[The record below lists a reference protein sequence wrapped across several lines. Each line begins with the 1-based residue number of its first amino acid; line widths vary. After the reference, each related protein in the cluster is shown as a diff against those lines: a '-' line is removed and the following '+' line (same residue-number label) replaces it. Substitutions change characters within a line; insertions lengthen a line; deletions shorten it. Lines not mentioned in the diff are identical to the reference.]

1 MPTDIMLKAV
11 ALLLHGVVG
20 PVAAA
25 HALMYK
31 RDPRAAFAWVVLSL
45 LVPVAGPVLYYA
57 FGINRVRTKARQL
70 HGRPTYWFRLPHE
83 GAGALAVAVA
93 AMPAGETVVEAIARV
108 SQAVSGRPLTE
119 GNQVRP
125 LFNGEEAYPQMLA
138 AIDSA
143 TRSVYLMTYILE
155 NDRTG
160 RRFLSAL
167 EAAQRRGV
175 EVRVLLDGF
184 GDWYSL
190 PRSSRQAR
198 RRGLRVKRFLP
209 PRLVPPALHV
219 NLRNHRK
226 VLVVD
231 GEVGFT
237 GGMNIGDRH
246 LATTRR
252 GCQDVHF
259 AVAGPVV
266 RDLERLFAD
275 NWRFAAKEEIAIRA
289 AAPATHGSAR
299 CRVISTG
306 PDDDLDKLVTV
317 LVGAISAAR
326 HTIHWV
332 TPYFLP
338 PREVIAA
345 LQVAALKGVRVTILL
360 PERSNLPFVHWA
372 TRNMLWELLQ
382 RGVAVYYQPPP
393 FAHTKLF
400 VVDGEYLQVGSANVD
415 PRSLRLNF
423 EMALEVFD
431 RPLVESLTRHV
442 ERLRERST
450 AVSLHEVDSRSV
462 PVRLRDAFCW
472 LFSPFL

>member
-1 MPTDIMLKAV
+1 MLKAV
-11 ALLLHGVVG
+11 VLLLHLVVG

-31 RDPRAAFAWVVLSL
+31 RDPRAAFAWVVLCL
-45 LVPVAGPVLYYA
+45 LFPVAGPILYYG

-70 HGRPTYWFRLPHE
+70 HGRPTYWFRFPHE
-83 GAGALAVAVA
+83 GGGATTTASVG
-93 AMPAGETVVEAIARV
+93 AMPAGDTVADAIARV

-119 GNQVRP
+119 GNEVRP
-125 LFNGEEAYPQMLA
+125 LFNGEEAYPEMVA
-138 AIDSA
+138 AIEAASHA
-143 TRSVYLMTYILE
+143 VHLMTYILE

-160 RRFLSAL
+160 RRFLDAL

-175 EVRVLLDGF
+175 TVRVLLDGF

-190 PRSSRQAR
+190 PRSSRRAR

-209 PRLVPPALHV
+209 PRLLPPALHV

-246 LATTRR
+246 LAATKG

-259 AVAGPVV
+259 AVTGPVV
-266 RDLERLFAD
+266 HELERLFAD
-275 NWRFAAKEEIAIRA
+275 NWRFAAGEEIEIRGNVTA
-289 AAPATHGSAR
+289 SDGKAR

-317 LVGAISAAR
+317 LVGAIAAAR
-326 HTIHWV
+326 RTIHWV

-338 PREVIAA
+338 PRELIAA
-345 LQVAALKGVRVTILL
+345 LQAAALKGVQVQILL
-360 PERSNLPFVHWA
+360 PERSNLPFLHWA

-382 RGVAVYYQPPP
+382 RGVAIYYQPPP

-431 RPLVESLTRHV
+431 RPLAETLAGRV
-442 ERLRERST
+442 ERLIAGSR
-450 AVSLHEVDSRSV
+450 AVSLQEVDSRSV
-462 PVRLRDAFCW
+462 PVRLRDAFVW

>member
-1 MPTDIMLKAV
+1 MLKAV
-11 ALLLHGVVG
+11 VLLLHVVVG

-31 RDPRAAFAWVVLSL
+31 RDSRAASAWVVLCL
-45 LVPVAGPVLYYA
+45 LFPVVGPILYYA

-70 HGRPTYWFRLPHE
+70 HGRPTYWFRFPHE
-83 GAGALAVAVA
+83 DADTLAVAVA
-93 AMPAGETVVEAIARV
+93 AMPGGGTVADAIARV

-119 GNQVRP
+119 GNRVRP
-125 LFNGEEAYPQMLA
+125 LFNGEEAYPEMLA
-138 AIDSA
+138 AIDSS

-155 NDRTG
+155 DDRTG
-160 RRFLSAL
+160 RRFLDAL

-175 EVRVLLDGF
+175 VVRLLLDGF

-190 PRSSRQAR
+190 PRSSRRAR

-237 GGMNIGDRH
+237 GGMNLGDRH
-246 LATTRR
+246 RVTER

-259 AVAGPVV
+259 AVTGPVV
-266 RDLERLFAD
+266 RELERLFAD
-275 NWRFAAKEEIAIRA
+275 NWRFAAGEEIELGED
-289 AAPATHGSAR
+289 APAAHGDAR
-299 CRVISTG
+299 CGVISTG
-306 PDDDLDKLVTV
+306 PDDDLDKLVIM
-317 LVGAISAAR
+317 LVGAIAAAR
-326 HTIHWV
+326 HTIDWV

-345 LQVAALKGVRVTILL
+345 LQAAALKGVRVRIVL
-360 PERSNLPFVHWA
+360 PARSNLPFVHWA

-400 VVDGEYLQVGSANVD
+400 LVDGEYLQVGSANVD

-431 RPLVESLTRHV
+431 RTLAESLTRHV
-442 ERLRERST
+442 ERLIEASRP
-450 AVSLHEVDSRSV
+450 VSLEEVDSRSV
-462 PVRLRDAFCW
+462 PVRLRDAFFW

>member
-1 MPTDIMLKAV
+1 MLKAV
-11 ALLLHGVVG
+11 ALLLHVVVG
-20 PVAAA
+20 PVAAV

-45 LVPVAGPVLYYA
+45 LFPLAGPILYYA

-70 HGRPTYWFRLPHE
+70 HGRPTYWFRFPHE
-83 GAGALAVAVA
+83 DADTLAVAVA
-93 AMPAGETVVEAIARV
+93 AMPGGGTVADAIARV

-119 GNQVRP
+119 GNRVRP
-125 LFNGEEAYPQMLA
+125 LFNGEEAYPEMLA

-143 TRSVYLMTYILE
+143 GRSVYLMTYILE

-160 RRFLSAL
+160 RRFIEAL
-167 EAAQRRGV
+167 EAARRRSV
-175 EVRVLLDGF
+175 TVRVLIDGV

-190 PRSSRQAR
+190 PRSSRRAR
-198 RRGLRVKRFLP
+198 RHGLRVKRFLP
-209 PRLVPPALHV
+209 PRPVPPALHV

-231 GEVGFT
+231 GELAFT

-246 LATTRR
+246 LATAKG

-259 AVAGPVV
+259 AVTGPVV
-266 RDLERLFAD
+266 RELERLFAD
-275 NWRFAAKEEIAIRA
+275 NWRFAAGEKIEVRED
-289 AAPATHGSAR
+289 APAAHGDAR

-326 HTIHWV
+326 HTIDWV

-338 PREVIAA
+338 PRELIAA
-345 LQVAALKGVRVTILL
+345 LQAAALKGVRVRIVL
-360 PERSNLPFVHWA
+360 PVRSNLPFVHWA

-400 VVDGEYLQVGSANVD
+400 LIDGEYLQLGSANVD

-431 RPLVESLTRHV
+431 RPLAESLTHHV
-442 ERLRERST
+442 ERLIETSRP
-450 AVSLHEVDSRSV
+450 VSLREVDSRSV
-462 PVRLRDAFCW
+462 AVRLRDAFFW

>member
-1 MPTDIMLKAV
+1 MLKAV
-11 ALLLHGVVG
+11 ALLLHVVVG

-31 RDPRAAFAWVVLSL
+31 RDARAAFGWVVLCL
-45 LVPVAGPVLYYA
+45 LFPVLGPIFYYA

-70 HGRPTYWFRLPHE
+70 HGQPIHWFRFPHD
-83 GAGALAVAVA
+83 GAATA
-93 AMPAGETVVEAIARV
+93 APVTATMPAGETVPDAIARL
-108 SQAVSGRPLTE
+108 SQAVSGRPLSE
-119 GNQVRP
+119 GNRVRP
-125 LFNGEEAYPQMLA
+125 LFNGEEAYPEMLA
-138 AIDSA
+138 AIESA

-155 NDRTG
+155 NNRTG
-160 RRFLSAL
+160 RRLLDAL
-167 EAAQRRGV
+167 EAAQRRGTV
-175 EVRVLLDGF
+175 VRLLLDGF

-190 PRSSRQAR
+190 PRSSGRAR
-198 RRGLRVKRFLP
+198 RRGIHVKRFLP
-209 PRLVPPALHV
+209 PRLVPPTLRV

-231 GEVGFT
+231 GELGFT

-246 LATTRR
+246 LAAER

-259 AVAGPVV
+259 AITGPVV
-266 RDLERLFAD
+266 RELERLFAAD
-275 NWRFAAKEEIAIRA
+275 WRFAAGEEIAIRDDERA
-289 AAPATHGSAR
+289 AHGDAR
-299 CRVISTG
+299 CGVISTG

-345 LQVAALKGVRVTILL
+345 LQAAALKGVRVRVVL
-360 PERSNLPFVHWA
+360 PARSNLPFVHWA

-382 RGVAVYYQPPP
+382 RGVEVYYQPPP

-400 VVDGEYLQVGSANVD
+400 MVDGEYLQVGSANVD

-431 RPLVESLTRHV
+431 RPLVASLTRRV
-442 ERLRERST
+442 ERLIEGSRS
-450 AVSLHEVDSRSV
+450 VLLQEVDSRSV
-462 PVRLRDAFCW
+462 SVRLRDAFFW

>member
-1 MPTDIMLKAV
+1 MLKAV
-11 ALLLHGVVG
+11 ALLLHVVVG

-31 RDPRAAFAWVVLSL
+31 RDPRAAFAWVVMSL
-45 LVPVAGPVLYYA
+45 LFPVVGPFLYYA

-70 HGRPTYWFRLPHE
+70 HGRPTHWLRFPYE
-83 GAGALAVAVA
+83 GSPAAATRVEPLAGQTVAD
-93 AMPAGETVVEAIARV
+93 AIAHV
-108 SQAVSGRPLTE
+108 SQAVSGRPLTA
-119 GNQVRP
+119 GNRVRP
-125 LFNGEEAYPQMLA
+125 LFNGEEAYPEMLA
-138 AIDSA
+138 AIESA
-143 TRSVYLMTYILE
+143 TRSIYLMTYILE

-160 RRFLSAL
+160 RRFIEAL
-167 EAAQRRGV
+167 EAAQRRRVTVRLLIDGV
-175 EVRVLLDGF
+175 

-190 PRSSRQAR
+190 PRSSRKAR
-198 RRGLRVKRFLP
+198 RRGLHVIRFLP

-231 GEVGFT
+231 GEAGFT

-246 LATTRR
+246 LAARR
-252 GCQDVHF
+252 GGCQDVHF
-259 AVAGPVV
+259 AVTGPVV
-266 RDLERLFAD
+266 RELERLFAD
-275 NWRFAAKEEIAIRA
+275 NWRFAAGEDIEIRDDTPA
-289 AAPATHGSAR
+289 ADGDAR

-317 LVGAISAAR
+317 LVGAVSAAR
-326 HTIHWV
+326 HTIDWV

-345 LQVAALKGVRVTILL
+345 LQAAALKGVRVRIVL
-360 PERSNLPFVHWA
+360 PARSNLPFVHWA

-431 RPLVESLTRHV
+431 RPLADSLTRHV
-442 ERLRERST
+442 ERLIEASRP
-450 AVSLHEVDSRSV
+450 VSLPEVEGRSL
-462 PVRLRDAFCW
+462 PIRLRDAFFW